1 MQYPLISEYISAIKD
16 EEDNFATLTN
26 LRPVLDDAGMP
37 VMSSGN
43 FAVVFKMTDGKKNYA
58 LKCFT
63 RDVEGRK
70 ETYKK
75 ISEFMKSMEPTD
87 YMISASYLEKELFVD
102 TSQTDETEFPVLLM
116 DWIDGVCL
124 DEYVNK
130 MKTATQRKKLADG
143 FQKLVLWLLQQPFA
157 HGDLKPDNII
167 VKSDGSLVLID
178 YDGMYVPS
186 MKGQRAK
193 EIGTPPFTHRDR
205 TINDFNEYIDD
216 YAAILIL
223 LILRIIAK
231 YPARFDDYLINDSRD
246 FLRKIDACIGDKDI
260 TVLLSIY
267 IYTLGYGKLDRSVFS
282 LNTMLYKEEIKQKDV
297 SNKTNK
303 DRIAKTNKKNKSNG
317 HEYVDLGLPSGLKW
331 ATCNVGANTPEEY
344 GDYYAWGETE
354 TKDEYTEENCSTLGK
369 YMSDISGNPQY
380 DVARRKWGSKWRM
393 PTEAEMKELREN
405 CIWTWTIQNG
415 VEGYQ
420 VTGPNGNSIF
430 LPAAG
435 YRYGSS
441 LYRAGSYGSY
451 WSSRPDDFSDDYSA
465 YYLYFGS
472 SYHSVYDDYRFYGHS
487 VRLVLE

>member
-16 EEDNFATLTN
+16 AEDNFATLTN
-26 LRPVLDDAGMP
+26 LRPVLDRSGNP

-63 RDVEGRK
+63 QDVEGRA
-70 ETYKK
+70 EAYKK
-75 ISEFMKSMEPTD
+75 ISGAIISMEPTD
-87 YMISASYLEKELFVD
+87 YMISVSYLEKELFVD

-116 DWIDGVCL
+116 DWIEGVCL

-130 MKTATQRKKLADG
+130 IKNNATQRKKLADN

-205 TINDFNEYIDD
+205 TINDFDEYIDD

-223 LILRIIAK
+223 LVLRIIAK
-231 YPARFDDYLINDSRD
+231 YPVKFDDYLANDSRD
-246 FLRKIDACIGDKDI
+246 FLRKIDACIADKDI
-260 TVLLSIY
+260 ASLLSAY
-267 IYTLGYGKLDRSVFS
+267 IYTCAYGKLNREIFS
-282 LNTMLYKEEIKQKDV
+282 LKTMLFKGEEKQQT
-297 SNKTNK
+297 S
-303 DRIAKTNKKNKSNG
+303 KNESNG

-331 ATCNVGANTPEEY
+331 ATCNVGANSPEEY

-354 TKDEYTEENCSTLGK
+354 TKTKYEYTVENTFTMWK
-369 YMSDISGNPQY
+369 EMDDISGYLEY
-380 DVARRKWGSKWRM
+380 DVARRKWGGSWRM
-393 PTEAEMKELREN
+393 PTKIEMKELIEE
-405 CIWTWTIQNG
+405 CIWEWIEQNG
-415 VEGYQ
+415 VDGYKII
-420 VTGPNGNSIF
+420 GPNGNGIF
-430 LPAAG
+430 LPAG
-435 YRYGSS
+435 GDCYTLLKYDGNCYGV
-441 LYRAGSYGSY
+441 Y
-451 WSSRPDDFSDDYSA
+451 WSSTPLDNND
-465 YYLYFGS
+465 
-472 SYHSVYDDYRFYGHS
+472 SYASCLCFDSGERYISRGCLRCNGHS
-487 VRLVLE
+487 VRPVIE

>member
-1 MQYPLISEYISAIKD
+1 MNKKNNWQKKTMQYPLISEYISAIKD
-16 EEDNFATLTN
+16 AEDNFATMTN
-26 LRPVLDDAGMP
+26 LRPVLDLSGNP

-63 RDVEGRK
+63 RDVDGRA
-70 ETYKK
+70 EAYKK
-75 ISEFMKSMEPTD
+75 ISGAIISMEPTE
-87 YMISASYLEKELFVD
+87 YMISVSYLEKELFVD

-116 DWIDGVCL
+116 DWIEGICL

-130 MKTATQRKKLADG
+130 IKNNATQRKKLADN

-205 TINDFNEYIDD
+205 TINDFDEYIDD

-223 LILRIIAK
+223 LVLRIIAK
-231 YPARFDDYLINDSRD
+231 YPAKFDDYLANDSRD
-246 FLRKIDACIGDKDI
+246 LLRKIDTCIGDKDI
-260 TVLLSIY
+260 APLLSAY
-267 IYTLGYGKLDRSVFS
+267 VYTTAYGKLNREIFN
-282 LNTMLYKEEIKQKDV
+282 LNTMLFKEEEILQT
-297 SNKTNK
+297 S
-303 DRIAKTNKKNKSNG
+303 KNEVNG

-354 TKDEYTEENCSTLGK
+354 TKDEYTEANCTTYVK
-369 YMSDISGNPQY
+369 TMNDIAGNAQY
-380 DVARRKWGSKWRM
+380 DVARRKWGESWRM
-393 PTEAEMKELREN
+393 PTEAEMEELRDN
-405 CIWTWTIQNG
+405 CTWTWTIQND
-415 VEGYQ
+415 VEGYK
-420 VTGPNGNSIF
+420 VTGHNGNHIF

-435 YRYGSS
+435 NRLGSS
-441 LYRAGSYGSY
+441 LDYAGSYGNY
-451 WSSRPDDFSDDYSA
+451 WSSTPLGNDYGA
-465 YYLYFGS
+465 YCLYFDS
-472 SYHSVYDDYRFYGHS
+472 SDHDMDGYGRYRGRS
-487 VRLVLE
+487 VRSVLE

>member
-16 EEDNFATLTN
+16 AEDNFATLTN
-26 LRPVLDDAGMP
+26 LRPVLDLSGNP

-63 RDVEGRK
+63 RDVDGRA
-70 ETYKK
+70 EAYKK
-75 ISEFMKSMEPTD
+75 ISGAIISMEPTD
-87 YMISASYLEKELFVD
+87 YMISASYLEKELFID

-116 DWIDGVCL
+116 DWIEGICL

-130 MKTATQRKKLADG
+130 IKNNATQRKKLADN
-143 FQKLVLWLLQQPFA
+143 FQKLVLWLLQQSFA

-205 TINDFNEYIDD
+205 TINDFDEYIDD

-223 LILRIIAK
+223 LVLRIIAK
-231 YPARFDDYLINDSRD
+231 YPAKFDDYLANDSRD
-246 FLRKIDACIGDKDI
+246 FIRKIDAYIVDKD
-260 TVLLSIY
+260 VAPLLSAY
-267 IYTLGYGKLDRSVFS
+267 IYTCAYGKLNREVFS
-282 LNTMLYKEEIKQKDV
+282 LKTMLFNEEEKPQT
-297 SNKTNK
+297 S
-303 DRIAKTNKKNKSNG
+303 KNESKG

-331 ATCNVGANTPEEY
+331 ATCNVGANSPEEY
-344 GDYYAWGETE
+344 GEYYAWGDTV
-354 TKDEYTEENCSTLGK
+354 THDDGYGHKYSTWMKG
-369 YMSDISGNPQY
+369 MCDIGGNVQF
-380 DVARRKWGSKWRM
+380 DVARKKWGGNWRM
-393 PTEAEMKELREN
+393 PTEVEMKELIEK
-405 CIWTWTIQNG
+405 CTCEWVAQNG
-415 VEGYQ
+415 VDGYK

-435 YRYGSS
+435 WLYWPALLNVGSS
-441 LYRAGSYGSY
+441 GFY
-451 WSSRPDDFSDDYSA
+451 WSSTPKDYNSSA
-465 YYLYFGS
+465 YYLGINS
-472 SYHSVYDDYRFYGHS
+472 GGHGMHGKDRCHGIS
-487 VRLVLE
+487 VRPVLE

>member
-16 EEDNFATLTN
+16 AEDNFATLTN
-26 LRPVLDDAGMP
+26 LRPVLDRSGNP

-116 DWIDGVCL
+116 DWIEGICL

-130 MKTATQRKKLADG
+130 IKDNAAKRKKLADN

-157 HGDLKPDNII
+157 HSDLKPDNII

-205 TINDFNEYIDD
+205 TINDFDEYIDD

-223 LILRIIAK
+223 LVLRIIAK
-231 YPARFDDYLINDSRD
+231 YPARFDDYLANDSRD
-246 FLRKIDACIGDKDI
+246 FLRKIDACIADKDI
-260 TVLLSIY
+260 APLLSAY
-267 IYTLGYGKLDRSVFS
+267 VYTTAYGKLNREIFN
-282 LNTMLYKEEIKQKDV
+282 LNMMLFKEEAILQT
-297 SNKTNK
+297 S
-303 DRIAKTNKKNKSNG
+303 KNESNG

-331 ATCNVGANTPEEY
+331 ATCNVGANSPEEY

-354 TKDEYTEENCSTLGK
+354 TKDEYTEENCSAI
-369 YMSDISGNPQY
+369 YVEMSDISGNPQY
-380 DVARRKWGSKWRM
+380 DVARKKWGSKWRI

-415 VEGYQ
+415 VEGYK
-420 VTGPNGNSIF
+420 VTGRNGNHIF

-435 YRYGSS
+435 YRDDGS
-441 LYRAGSYGSY
+441 LYYAGSYGSY
-451 WSSRPDDFSDDYSA
+451 WSSSPYDYNDYCA
-465 YYLYFGS
+465 YSLGFDGDS
-472 SYHSVYDDYRFYGHS
+472 RSLDVITRDYGQS
-487 VRLVLE
+487 VRPVLE